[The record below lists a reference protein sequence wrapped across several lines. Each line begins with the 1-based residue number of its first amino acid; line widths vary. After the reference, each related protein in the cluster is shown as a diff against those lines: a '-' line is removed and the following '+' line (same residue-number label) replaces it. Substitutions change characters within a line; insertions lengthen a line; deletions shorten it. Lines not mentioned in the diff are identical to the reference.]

1 MLDKDANLEAAGS
14 TLTVNYIATT
24 TIARDSK
31 TIKQSQIKQSQ
42 AKGFKVF
49 VCLFYLYL
57 SIYIIYLY
65 IYYIYRYY
73 ISIYIIYIDI

>member
-24 TIARDSK
+24 AIERDSK

-42 AKGFKVF
+42 AKGLKVF
-49 VCLFYLYL
+49 VCLFVCF
-57 SIYIIYLY
+57 IYIY
-65 IYYIYRYY
+65 I
-73 ISIYIIYIDI
+73 